1 MSMFQ
6 KVRAEVLI
14 QLGSVLYQLTS
25 LLKKFIMITQKL
37 KKLFNILNF

>member
-1 MSMFQ
+1 MNMFQ

-14 QLGSVLYQLTS
+14 QLESVLYQLTS

>member
-6 KVRAEVLI
+6 KLRAEVLI